1 MLFRHLG
8 DIDRVGKG
16 GEENR
21 GGKEYEKSNFH
32 GGTVQLFLPE
42 KRGLYVPGQ
51 HGERIQD

>member
-51 HGERIQD
+51 SGERIQD